1 MIIGR
6 CKPTNTSIL
15 IRINIEQQCDCHFID
30 FKWERVVKVFNPWNK
45 TKRLTKKFFQTS
57 NLETIICSN
66 MSPTTWLEPSFSS
79 LFSFVHS
86 PNWETVRISNRLREE
101 EEEEEMNVST
111 IPTTYY
117 VSICLSKS
125 FLLDIKWKPLNVN
138 TLGQA
143 ETLEM
148 WLMKPD
154 HFV

>member
-1 MIIGR
+1 
-6 CKPTNTSIL
+6 
-15 IRINIEQQCDCHFID
+15 
-30 FKWERVVKVFNPWNK
+30 
-45 TKRLTKKFFQTS
+45 
-57 NLETIICSN
+57 
-66 MSPTTWLEPSFSS
+66 
-79 LFSFVHS
+79 VHS

-148 WLMKPD
+148 
-154 HFV
+154 